1 MVLSGEELRFVVD
14 IGWFRWINALAVAT
28 PWLHA
33 PAYDYATYGPVLFAA
48 LLAAGWWVAR
58 RRGQMS
64 VMAAAVWAPV
74 ATVVAVG
81 LNQPIVAAVDEPR
94 PYTTLPHILVL
105 AQRSSDPAFPSDH
118 AVMAG
123 AVAAGVLLVT
133 RRVLAWLA
141 VLAALA
147 IAFAR
152 VYIGAHYPHDVAAG
166 LVLGAVIT
174 LVGWWALRGVLTRLV
189 AGLADTRLCPVLS
202 AAPASDQTRSTDP
215 TSVAAGSASGM
226 G

>member
-1 MVLSGEELRFVVD
+1 MVD

-33 PAYDYATYGPVLFAA
+33 PVYDYATYSPVLFAA
-48 LLAAGWWVAR
+48 LLVAGWWVAR
-58 RRGQMS
+58 WRGQP

-81 LNQPIVAAVDEPR
+81 LNQPLVAAVNEPR
-94 PYTTLPHILVL
+94 PYTALPHILVL

-118 AVMAG
+118 AVLAG
-123 AVAAGVLLVT
+123 AVAAGVMLVT
-133 RRVLAWLA
+133 RRLLAWIT

-147 IAFAR
+147 LAFTR

-166 LVLGAVIT
+166 LLLGAVIT
-174 LVGWWALRGVLTRLV
+174 LVGWWALRGVLTRLMAWL
-189 AGLADTRLCPVLS
+189 AGTRLRPLLT
-202 AAPASDQTRSTDP
+202 AAPAGDQTSRNNQ
-215 TSVAAGSASGM
+215 TSAAAGSASGM

>member
-1 MVLSGEELRFVVD
+1 MVDL
-14 IGWFRWINALAVAT
+14 GWFRWINALAVAT

-33 PAYDYATYGPVLFAA
+33 PVYDYATYGPVLFAV

-58 RRGQMS
+58 RRGQAPL
-64 VMAAAVWAPV
+64 MAAAVWAPV

-81 LNQPIVAAVDEPR
+81 LNQPLVAAVDEPR
-94 PYTTLPHILVL
+94 PYTTIPNIVVL

-123 AVAAGVLLVT
+123 AVAAGVILVT
-133 RRVLAWLA
+133 RRLLAWIT

-147 IAFAR
+147 LAFAR
-152 VYIGAHYPHDVAAG
+152 VYIGAHYPHDIAAR
-166 LVLGAVIT
+166 LLLGAVIT

-189 AGLADTRLCPVLS
+189 AWLAGTRLCPLVT
-202 AAPASDQTRSTDP
+202 AAPAGDQTGGKDP
-215 TSVAAGSASGM
+215 TSAAAGSASGM

>member
-1 MVLSGEELRFVVD
+1 MVD
-14 IGWFRWINALAVAT
+14 IGWFQWINALAVAT

-33 PAYDYATYGPVLFAA
+33 SLYDYATYGPVLFAA

-58 RRGQMS
+58 RQGQAPT
-64 VMAAAVWAPV
+64 MAAAAWAPV

-94 PYTTLPHILVL
+94 PYTILPHMLVL

-123 AVAAGVLLVT
+123 AVAAGVLLVS

-141 VLAALA
+141 VLAALVL
-147 IAFAR
+147 AFAR

-166 LVLGAVIT
+166 LLLGAVIT

-189 AGLADTRLCPVLS
+189 AWLAGTRLRPLLT
-202 AAPASDQTRSTDP
+202 AGPASDETTRNDP
-215 TSVAAGSASGM
+215 SSASSAVAGSASGM
-226 G
+226 R

>member
-1 MVLSGEELRFVVD
+1 MVDL
-14 IGWFRWINALAVAT
+14 GWFRWINALAVAT

-33 PAYDYATYGPVLFAA
+33 PVYDYATYGPA

-58 RRGQMS
+58 GRGQAP

-81 LNQPIVAAVDEPR
+81 LNQPIVAAVDESR
-94 PYTTLPHILVL
+94 PYTTLSHIAVL
-105 AQRSSDPAFPSDH
+105 ARRSSDPAFPSDH

-123 AVAAGVLLVT
+123 AVAVGVMLVT
-133 RRVLAWLA
+133 RRLLAWIT

-166 LVLGAVIT
+166 LLLGAVIT

-189 AGLADTRLCPVLS
+189 AWLAGTRLRPVVTAALAGDQTGGNDPAS
-202 AAPASDQTRSTDP
+202 AA
-215 TSVAAGSASGM
+215 AGAASGM